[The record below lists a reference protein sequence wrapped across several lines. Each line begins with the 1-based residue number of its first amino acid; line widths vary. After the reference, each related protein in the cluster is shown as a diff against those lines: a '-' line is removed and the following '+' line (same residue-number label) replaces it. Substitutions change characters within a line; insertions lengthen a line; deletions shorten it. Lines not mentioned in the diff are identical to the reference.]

1 MADGTA
7 ELMPYRYTRV
17 GKHVLELIEAGA
29 LKPGDRIPSLRSMST
44 KMRVSISTVSQAY
57 VELESQGVVEAR
69 PKSGFFVRSQFRRL
83 PPLPACEGRSVT
95 EPCDVNR
102 GELISTVKDLIGR
115 HDFLP
120 FTVASPDVSLLPAKE
135 LARIMAAVVREDPAR
150 LIGYEPISGNPEL
163 RRQIAFRCIDAG
175 VTVLPDEII
184 VTAGAMEAIS
194 IAVRCLTRPGDVVLI
209 QSPAYYCFLQLI
221 DTLGLRVIELPSD
234 PVTGISPRDLAE
246 AINQYEAK
254 ACVLNSN
261 FNNPDG
267 SVIPDAAKEEIV
279 RLLARKA
286 IPLIEDD
293 ICGDLHF
300 GPNRPQVCKKYDRNG
315 MVMLCSSFSKTIAP
329 GYRVGWLIPGKFHE
343 KAKILKGDTSV
354 CTASP
359 SQVVIAEFLRAGR
372 HERHLKRLRNAI
384 ARHMQTLQL
393 AVVRYFPP
401 ETRITRPTGGG
412 LLWLE
417 LPKGADSR
425 DFFFQAYAQG
435 IGVVPGLICSTSD
448 RFRNFIR
455 LSCSGVWNKE
465 TEKGIETLGQLAAH
479 LAR

>member
-1 MADGTA
+1 
-7 ELMPYRYTRV
+7 
-17 GKHVLELIEAGA
+17 
-29 LKPGDRIPSLRSMST
+29 
-44 KMRVSISTVSQAY
+44 MRVSISTVSQAY

-234 PVTGISPRDLAE
+234 PVTESRREIWPRRSISMKPRR
-246 AINQYEAK
+246 
-254 ACVLNSN
+254 ACS
-261 FNNPDG
+261 
-267 SVIPDAAKEEIV
+267 IPISTTLMGA
-279 RLLARKA
+279 
-286 IPLIEDD
+286 
-293 ICGDLHF
+293 
-300 GPNRPQVCKKYDRNG
+300 
-315 MVMLCSSFSKTIAP
+315 SF
-329 GYRVGWLIPGKFHE
+329 R
-343 KAKILKGDTSV
+343 
-354 CTASP
+354 
-359 SQVVIAEFLRAGR
+359 
-372 HERHLKRLRNAI
+372 
-384 ARHMQTLQL
+384 
-393 AVVRYFPP
+393 
-401 ETRITRPTGGG
+401 TRPRRR
-412 LLWLE
+412 
-417 LPKGADSR
+417 S
-425 DFFFQAYAQG
+425 
-435 IGVVPGLICSTSD
+435 
-448 RFRNFIR
+448 
-455 LSCSGVWNKE
+455 
-465 TEKGIETLGQLAAH
+465 
-479 LAR
+479 